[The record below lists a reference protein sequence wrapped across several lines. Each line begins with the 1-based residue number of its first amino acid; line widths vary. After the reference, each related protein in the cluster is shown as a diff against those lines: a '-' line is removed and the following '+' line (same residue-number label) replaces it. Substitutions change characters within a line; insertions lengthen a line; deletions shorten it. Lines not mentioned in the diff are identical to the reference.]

1 MKLYT
6 NQEKKLYNYL
16 DNIKAIEKDI
26 SDILFNDYCY
36 KAEPVE
42 ERYDKLV
49 HNFCVLYE
57 DLYGFNMEI
66 RPIMRAL
73 DKSIIRKEM
82 SNYHEESTKKSD

>member
-26 SDILFNDYCY
+26 SDILYNDYCN
-36 KAEPVE
+36 KKDSLED
-42 ERYDKLV
+42 RYDKLV
-49 HNFCVLYE
+49 HNFCVVYE

-66 RPIMRAL
+66 RPMMRAL

-82 SNYHEESTKKSD
+82 SNYHEESNKKAD